1 MKNIIPLGLKIL
13 VTFAFLNFAY
23 GQSTVYKWTD
33 TTGRVHY
40 SQTPPNQLD
49 SLMVEV
55 LESSGAYLVPKN
67 RRVESEPSSLQ
78 NNSIR
83 ETQESQTTPSVDD
96 VSTSSQPAIDSIT
109 QKRNAERCEEARGF
123 LSNLTQYLDDDYQEV
138 LIQEEDGTTYVL
150 SEEEFQEL
158 QRQTEK
164 DVDFFCQ

>member
-13 VTFAFLNFAY
+13 VTFLFLNLAY
-23 GQSTVYKWTD
+23 GQSIVYKWTD
-33 TTGRVHY
+33 TTGNVHY

-49 SLMVEV
+49 SLVVEV

-67 RRVESEPSSLQ
+67 RSVETEPTSPKRTPAIEAQENQASTP
-78 NNSIR
+78 IE
-83 ETQESQTTPSVDD
+83 ETNIVNEQ
-96 VSTSSQPAIDSIT
+96 AIDSIT
-109 QKRNAERCEEARGF
+109 QKRNAERCEEAQGF